1 MMIEAL
7 EQQFRIHTN
16 PDRAL
21 AMSAYMRYQFP
32 FYGIPASLRQDIA
45 LPVFK
50 AYPPESAAELHSL
63 ARAMWQKPEREWH
76 YTGILLISKYKKLWT
91 PDLIELLHD
100 LLLQHSWWD
109 SVDGLCS
116 NCVAP
121 YFQRFGDKRFDVLDA
136 WEKSGHMWLIRV
148 CIIHQLSY
156 RKASNL
162 TYLKGIVARQR
173 HSDEFFIQKAIGWAL
188 RQYAKT
194 DPAWVMDFTATHTL
208 KPLSLREAIKNIRQ

>member
-7 EQQFRIHTN
+7 ERQFRAHAN
-16 PDRAL
+16 PQRAA
-21 AMSAYMRYQFP
+21 AMSAYMRHQFP
-32 FYGIPASLRQDIA
+32 FYGIPSSLRQNISI
-45 LPVFK
+45 PVFK
-50 AYPPESAAELHSL
+50 QYPPETEAELHSL
-63 ARAMWQKPEREWH
+63 ARAMWQRPEREWH
-76 YTGILLISKYKKLWT
+76 YTAILLISKHKKLWT

-100 LLLQHSWWD
+100 LLVAQSWWD

-121 YFQRFGDKRFDVLDA
+121 YFQKFGDKRFDILNV
-136 WEKSGHMWLIRV
+136 WEKSGNMWLIRV

-162 TYLKGIVARQR
+162 TYLKGIVIRQK

-188 RQYAKT
+188 RQYART
-194 DPAWVMDFTATHTL
+194 DPAWVVDFTATYTL
-208 KPLSLREAIKNIRQ
+208 KPLSLREALKNIK